1 MATHSKRVAEGIGR
15 RPGVVCGVSTLIT
28 LLVSVLALVV
38 GEFTVSADND
48 GWQSRTTELAN
59 RQMQLEAAEG
69 GLDERRWGG
78 GLPLCHVV
86 GLPRRRP
93 TRARFARLPFDLWL
107 GLPRRR
113 LVVAGS
119 SRGRVETLS

>member
-59 RQMQLEAAEG
+59 RQMQLEG
-69 GLDERRWGG
+69 C
-78 GLPLCHVV
+78 LCHRIGPYFLVV
-86 GLPRRRP
+86 TADATKTSPPEKALSGPACQAPRP
-93 TRARFARLPFDLWL
+93 TPAFCC
-107 GLPRRR
+107 
-113 LVVAGS
+113 S
-119 SRGRVETLS
+119 

>member
-1 MATHSKRVAEGIGR
+1 MRSRLVTCGVSLQDEAGCVRVRQLKYTLRMATHSKRVAEGIGR

-59 RQMQLEAAEG
+59 RQMQLERG
-69 GLDERRWGG
+69 Q
-78 GLPLCHVV
+78 
-86 GLPRRRP
+86 
-93 TRARFARLPFDLWL
+93 L
-107 GLPRRR
+107 GPYFL
-113 LVVAGS
+113 LVVTTRHQTSPLEKA
-119 SRGRVETLS
+119 LS